1 MNESSNPV
9 KSSKRRGRRYPVD
22 NVQGTLH
29 FNTEARILNVSLT
42 GVALESAL
50 PVRVGRSYSITLRHD
65 DEQKVHLSAT
75 VAWCHLQ
82 ETRKNQ
88 FGESTPIYAAG
99 LSFNDTLT
107 EKASHLI
114 RFLERSAII
123 TVGQRVT
130 GRFRVSNKQLIS
142 LNTEY
147 EFVVKNVSL
156 RGLQL
161 ETDLSP
167 EIGAV
172 FEIEVVLPACTLQVR
187 ARVARVK
194 EIRLADKRVI
204 AEVEMEYADLAP
216 DDRTHLSKFIAS
228 ELQPPENPSTTRTG

>member
-1 MNESSNPV
+1 VVNRNSNPV
-9 KSSKRRGRRYPVD
+9 RSSTRRGRRYPVD

-65 DEQKVHLSAT
+65 DEQTVSLSAT
-75 VAWCHLQ
+75 VAWCHLR

-88 FGESTPIYAAG
+88 YGESTPIYAAG

-107 EKASHLI
+107 EKAGLLI

-130 GRFRVSNKQLIS
+130 GRFRVSNRQVIS
-142 LNTEY
+142 LKTEY
-147 EFVVKNVSL
+147 EFVVRNISL
-156 RGLQL
+156 RGLLL

-167 EIGAV
+167 GTGAV
-172 FEIEVVLPACTLQVR
+172 FEIEVVLPAYTLQTR
-187 ARVARVK
+187 ARVAHVK
-194 EIRLADKRVI
+194 ESRLADKRVF
-204 AEVEMEYADLAP
+204 AEVEMEYVDLEPADRA
-216 DDRTHLSKFIAS
+216 RLSEFIAS
-228 ELQPPENPSTTRTG
+228 ELRPPEPTST

>member
-1 MNESSNPV
+1 MRAVNRSSDPV
-9 KSSKRRGRRYPVD
+9 KSRKRSGRRYPVD

-50 PVRVGRSYSITLRHD
+50 PVRVGRSYSVTLRHD
-65 DEQKVHLSAT
+65 DEQQVSLSAT

-82 ETRKNQ
+82 ETRRNQ
-88 FGESTPIYAAG
+88 FGESMPIYAAG

-107 EKASHLI
+107 EKAGLLM

-130 GRFRVSNKQLIS
+130 GRFRVSNEQLIS
-142 LNTEY
+142 LKTEY

-156 RGLQL
+156 RGLLL

-172 FEIEVVLPACTLQVR
+172 FEIEVVLPAYTLQTR
-187 ARVARVK
+187 ARVFRVR
-194 EIRLADKRVI
+194 EVRSAEKRVI
-204 AEVEMEYADLAP
+204 AEVEMEYVDLAS
-216 DDRTHLSKFIAS
+216 DDRARLSGFIAS
-228 ELQPPENPSTTRTG
+228 ELQPPGNPSS